1 MEKDPNM
8 AKQFI
13 MYTNDAVEATFSDGI
28 KIYLAPCA
36 TEYVVQQGTH
46 TQGKI
51 NDSYSIIF
59 ILIRSSHDKTSNDI
73 HNKYIITSYSI
84 SFDIS

>member
-1 MEKDPNM
+1 MEKDPDM

-13 MYTNDAVEATFSDGI
+13 MYTNDAVETTFSDGM

-46 TQGKI
+46 TQGKM
-51 NDSYSIIF
+51 DDVF
-59 ILIRSSHDKTSNDI
+59 FQILIR
-73 HNKYIITSYSI
+73 
-84 SFDIS
+84 